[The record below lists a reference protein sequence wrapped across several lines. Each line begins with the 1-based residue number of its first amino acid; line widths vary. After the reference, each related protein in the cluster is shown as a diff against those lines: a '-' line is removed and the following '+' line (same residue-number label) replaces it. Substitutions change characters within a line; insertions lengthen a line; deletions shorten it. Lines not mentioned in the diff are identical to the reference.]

1 LKSLFPDK
9 FNWSV
14 YFLLIVLIKI
24 IFNHVSWYSITAISI
39 SIYIFILLF
48 DSIGSIIPTRHIL
61 AAFMCVQFFI
71 GPTFAYNGL
80 DEYQYF
86 LYKMRIPES
95 EYFSYA
101 IPAVLLFIVGL
112 NIHVHNNDGEKV
124 DINKIAAFTKKNKS
138 IAYIFIIIG
147 LTASIFASFFSSELA
162 FVFYLLG
169 SFKFIGLF
177 LIILGEEKLKILPL
191 ILVIG
196 SIISSSLG
204 SGMFHDLITWFV
216 YIAAIFSIRYRLD
229 YKFKLLGLIGFI
241 TLATVIQVLKSN
253 YRSATGK
260 NKEAAGVETFA
271 KLYQK
276 ENEEKGVFS
285 FANLAESNVRINQ
298 GFIITNIMNN
308 VPDKVPYANGSELY
322 ILLEAAIM
330 PRILAPNKLNA
341 GDRTIFTKYSGIPL
355 TEGTSMGLS
364 TLGDAYLNFGV
375 FGGVIFMFLLGLA
388 YSQVLKFFQK
398 KAHTY
403 PILILFT
410 AIVFY
415 YPIRPDCET
424 QTILGHLV
432 KSCVLI
438 YFIIQI
444 WGNRFRVNIK
454 QS

>member
-1 LKSLFPDK
+1 MKSLFPDK
-9 FNWSV
+9 FNWSI
-14 YFLLIVLIKI
+14 YFFLIIIIKLVFRDI
-24 IFNHVSWYSITAISI
+24 SWYSFAALSI
-39 SIYIFILLF
+39 SIYVFFLLF
-48 DSIGSIIPTRHIL
+48 DSIGSIIPTRHLL

-71 GPTFAYNGL
+71 GPTFAYNGI

-95 EYFSYA
+95 EYFLYV
-101 IPAVLLFIVGL
+101 IPAVLLFIIGL
-112 NIHVHNNDGEKV
+112 NIRVQNNDGEKV
-124 DINKIAAFTKKNKS
+124 DINKIAAFTKRNKS
-138 IAYIFIIIG
+138 IAYVFIVVG
-147 LTASIFASFFSSELA
+147 LTASIFAAFFSSELA

-191 ILVIG
+191 IIVIS

-216 YIAAIFSIRYRLD
+216 YIAAIFAIRYKLD
-229 YKFKLLGLIGFI
+229 YKFKIIGLVSFM
-241 TLATVIQVLKSN
+241 TLAIVIQVLKAN
-253 YRSATGK
+253 YRSATGQ
-260 NKEAAGVETFA
+260 NKEAAGVGTFA

-298 GFIITNIMNN
+298 GFIITNIMTT

-364 TLGDAYLNFGV
+364 TLGDAYLNYGI
-375 FGGVIFMFLLGLA
+375 FGGAIFMFFLGLI
-388 YSQVLKFFQK
+388 YSQVLKYFK
-398 KAHTY
+398 KYAQTY
-403 PILILFT
+403 PVLILFT
-410 AIVFY
+410 AMVFY

-438 YFIIQI
+438 FFIIQI
-444 WGNRFRVNIK
+444 WGPRFKVNIN